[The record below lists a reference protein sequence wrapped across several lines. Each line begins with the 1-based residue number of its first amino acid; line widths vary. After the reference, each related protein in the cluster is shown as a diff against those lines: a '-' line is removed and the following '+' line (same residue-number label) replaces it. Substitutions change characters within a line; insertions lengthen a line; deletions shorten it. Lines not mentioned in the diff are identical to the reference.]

1 MRQLRPQELERLR
14 GMYPK
19 GTRVKLIY
27 MDDPQAPPI
36 GTEGTVVG
44 VDSLGT
50 IHVTWDTGST
60 LGIAYG
66 VDRCVKI

>member
-1 MRQLRPQELERLR
+1 MRQLRPQELEWLR
-14 GMYPK
+14 NTYPR

-27 MDDPQAPPI
+27 MDDPQAPPTD
-36 GTEGTVVG
+36 TEGTVVG
-44 VDSLGT
+44 VDILGT